1 MASQIKSL
9 TLIVPCLNEENN
21 ISSFMNRVL
30 EIRENS
36 PNINFRVMF
45 VDDGS
50 TDNSRKIIRGLNK
63 EYSAVDFIF
72 LTRNFGSHLALLAG
86 LDSSPTDTAVF
97 IPCDQ
102 PNHLSH
108 ILKMLQYAN
117 EGIEVVI
124 GENINKN
131 RNITSKFFSW
141 FFYYL
146 FNLIGD
152 VKLPSGG
159 SDCFLV
165 TKRPIE
171 FLRKNKEY
179 NTNVFMLLLWPEF
192 KSITLEFENIPRTTT
207 GSKWTF
213 AKRLRLAMDS
223 FFGFSMAPLRFITIA
238 GIFFSTTSFLF
249 LTYTVSNYFFLG
261 TPVPGIPTVVCTIAF
276 GFGCM
281 FLALG
286 IIAEYLSRALD
297 FSRNRPLFIID
308 EQNINNN

>member
-249 LTYTVSNYFFLG
+249 LTYTKIGQLFYK
-261 TPVPGIPTVVCTIAF
+261 I
-276 GFGCM
+276 
-281 FLALG
+281 
-286 IIAEYLSRALD
+286 D
-297 FSRNRPLFIID
+297 F
-308 EQNINNN
+308 